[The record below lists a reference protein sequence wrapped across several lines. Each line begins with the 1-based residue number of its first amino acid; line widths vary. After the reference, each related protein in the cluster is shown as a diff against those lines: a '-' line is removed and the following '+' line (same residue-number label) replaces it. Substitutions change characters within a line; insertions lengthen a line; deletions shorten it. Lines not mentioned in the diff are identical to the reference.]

1 MSDTRAAGRFY
12 KEAAAVAHRDAFQV
26 ALDGRPV
33 KTPGGQPLLLPGE
46 PLAVAVAAEWA
57 AQGEKIQP
65 ATMPMMQ
72 LACTAV
78 DRVGPSRGAIVRETA
93 NYGGND
99 LLCYRA
105 DDPPD
110 LVKRQ
115 AEAWQPVLD
124 WLADEMGAP
133 LACTV
138 GVTHVVQ
145 PAAALERLR
154 ACVAA
159 YDDFQLTGVA
169 QLTQVLGSLALALAV
184 ERGRLNWGDAAAA
197 SLLDETFQ
205 SERWGEDKEARERR
219 RAIHGEA
226 EAAARFLELLGD

>member
-133 LACTV
+133 LA
-138 GVTHVVQ
+138 
-145 PAAALERLR
+145 
-154 ACVAA
+154 
-159 YDDFQLTGVA
+159 
-169 QLTQVLGSLALALAV
+169 
-184 ERGRLNWGDAAAA
+184 
-197 SLLDETFQ
+197 
-205 SERWGEDKEARERR
+205 
-219 RAIHGEA
+219 
-226 EAAARFLELLGD
+226 